1 MRELESAVYWA
12 IVGALISFGGFGI
25 MSIGLP
31 FLAAGWILAFIGL
44 FTLGFRGVWAITVGL
59 GAVPVYLLVL
69 FGPGHN
75 IPLPTG
81 EEIAG
86 LVFFGAIA
94 LSGPVL
100 RLVLLI
106 RGRSS
111 GSTSRFPS

>member
-1 MRELESAVYWA
+1 MRELQASVYWA
-12 IVGALISFGGFGI
+12 IVGTLISFGGFGL

-44 FTLGFRGVWAITVGL
+44 FTLAFRGVWAITVGL
-59 GAVPVYLLVL
+59 GAVPVYLVL
-69 FGPGHN
+69 LGHGHN
-75 IPLPTG
+75 ISLPTG
-81 EEIAG
+81 EEIAV
-86 LVFFGAIA
+86 LAFFEAIA

-106 RGRSS
+106 RGHSS